1 MIVLA
6 FSHLI
11 NIINYDLLQILPRMS
26 TIYLVTGGARSGKSG
41 YAQHLCE
48 YLSPKPIYLATSKV
62 FDNDEDFAKR
72 VLKHQEERGEEWTT
86 IEEHLEPSKHLEKL
100 KGQVVMVDCL
110 TLWLTNWMMK
120 EGLFS
125 LDGTKTEET
134 ADSGVQDASER
145 ALKKIEQEVT
155 TNQQQKQQKLKHQS
169 SKKNYKIIS
178 SWFFLF
184 TISCLL
190 PSY

>member
-1 MIVLA
+1 
-6 FSHLI
+6 
-11 NIINYDLLQILPRMS
+11 MS

-72 VLKHQEERGEEWTT
+72 ILKHQEDRGEQWTT

-125 LDGTKTEET
+125 LDGTKPEEITT
-134 ADSGVQDASER
+134 ADSTVQDASER

-155 TNQQQKQQKLKHQS
+155 NNES
-169 SKKNYKIIS
+169 INKKRKSEAFHHRKKCKIIS
-178 SWFFLF
+178 SCFFLNDF
-184 TISCLL
+184 LPVVFFIDRLKYILSSCIGIVR
-190 PSY
+190 